1 MKFVTLMSTS
11 NKPVVVNAALV
22 RSLIDARGVGATN
35 ATRIDFD
42 NDHFVTVVGSLDA
55 NVQALT
61 Q

>member
-11 NKPVVVNAALV
+11 NKAVVINADLV
-22 RSLIDARGVGATN
+22 RSLIDARGAGLAS

-42 NDHFVTVVGSLDA
+42 NDHFVTVTGSLDE
-55 NVQALT
+55 NVQALM